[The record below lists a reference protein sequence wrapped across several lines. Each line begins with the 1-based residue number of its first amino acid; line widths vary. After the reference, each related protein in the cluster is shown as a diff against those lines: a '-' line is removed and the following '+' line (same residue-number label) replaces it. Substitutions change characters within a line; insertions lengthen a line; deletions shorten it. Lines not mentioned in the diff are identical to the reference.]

1 MGNRISNKD
10 WFMIVDDDDSVISL
24 RLRRKDMKVETAFSR
39 ARKVLRRLGVKVV
52 SVEDLGVREV
62 PRCIFEPEK
71 RENAQCWDIRF
82 VEDK

>member
-52 SVEDLGVREV
+52 SVEDLGVRGV
-62 PRCIFEPEK
+62 SLRVFEPD
-71 RENAQCWDIRF
+71 RAGNARCWDIRF